1 MLAGEFHLSFISFFI
16 CYLTALWPALGL
28 LDNVKLIY
36 CLALHGR
43 NPMRNVLKSFFF
55 HEKKV
60 DVRKRIFFLFYQI
73 VMKCFYMQEF
83 KC

>member
-16 CYLTALWPALGL
+16 CYLTGLWPALGL

-55 HEKKV
+55 MKK
-60 DVRKRIFFLFYQI
+60 KLMCENEFSFYFI
-73 VMKCFYMQEF
+73 KLS
-83 KC
+83 